1 MVTTLAGPRGL
12 PLPLFCRHMSEN
24 SQTEEAA
31 EPRDTTHAHLAGEV
45 IGRHQHG
52 YHQLLYVS
60 AGVLAV
66 QTGEASWVASRAR
79 AVWIPAGIWHQHRV
93 HGHSSVHTLGFPAHD
108 VLLRSRAPVVVAVDT
123 LVREL
128 IIACSEPSLPQ
139 QEARHLRAVLRDR
152 LRRALVEPLTLPT
165 PDNSLLR
172 QACALV
178 TGDLRQPRTAAWLA
192 RSIGVS
198 ERTLARLFR
207 SEFGMTYPQWR
218 TNVRVFHAMVLLA
231 EGVSVSETGRQ
242 CGWATT
248 SAFIDTFSRTMGQTP
263 GTYRI
268 APGG

>member
-1 MVTTLAGPRGL
+1 
-12 PLPLFCRHMSEN
+12 MSEN
-24 SQTEEAA
+24 SQPEKGAE
-31 EPRDTTHAHLAGEV
+31 EPRSSTHAHLAGDV

-60 AGVLAV
+60 SGVLAV
-66 QTGEASWVASRAR
+66 HTGEASRVASSAR
-79 AVWIPAGIWHQHRV
+79 ALWIPAGTWHHHRV
-93 HGHSSVHTLGFPAHD
+93 HGHSSVHTLGFAVHD
-108 VLLRSRAPVVVAVDT
+108 DLLASRTPVVVAVDA

-152 LRRALVEPLTLPT
+152 LRRALVEPLTIPT
-165 PDNSLLR
+165 PDSPLLR
-172 QACALV
+172 QACTLV
-178 TGDLRQPRTAAWLA
+178 TDDLRQPRTAAWLA
-192 RSIGVS
+192 RSVGVS

-231 EGVSVSETGRQ
+231 EGATVSETGRR

-248 SAFIDTFSRTMGQTP
+248 SAFIDAFGSTMGRTP
-263 GTYRI
+263 GTCRT

>member
-1 MVTTLAGPRGL
+1 
-12 PLPLFCRHMSEN
+12 MSEN
-24 SQTEEAA
+24 SQP
-31 EPRDTTHAHLAGEV
+31 EPSGTTHAHLAGEV
-45 IGRHQHG
+45 IGRHRHD

-66 QTGEASWVASRAR
+66 HTDEASWVASRAR
-79 AVWIPAGIWHQHRV
+79 AMWIPAGTWHQHRV
-93 HGHSSVHTLGFPAHD
+93 HGRSSVHTLGFAAHD
-108 VLLRSRAPVVVAVDT
+108 ILLRSGAPVVVAVDA

-152 LRRALVEPLTLPT
+152 LRRALVAPLTLPA
-165 PDNSLLR
+165 PGNSLLR

-178 TGDLRQPRTAAWLA
+178 TDDLGQPRTAAWLA

-207 SEFGMTYPQWR
+207 AEFGMTYPQWR
-218 TNVRVFHAMVLLA
+218 TGVRVFHAMVLLA
-231 EGVSVSETGRQ
+231 EGASVSETGRH